1 MIRVTIY
8 NEFYHEKQEGEAKR
22 LYPEGIHKYI
32 ASFLSSEEDI
42 TVHTVTLDDPE
53 CGLTE
58 EVLDQTDVLI
68 WWGHMRHHLV
78 PDEVVERVWRRVL
91 DGMGLIPLHSGHHS
105 KIFRKLMGTTCN
117 LHWREGDRE
126 RIWTVAPGHPIAA
139 GVPDFFDLENEEMYG
154 EPFAI
159 PEPDEVIFLGWF
171 AGGEAF
177 RSGVTF
183 RRENGRIFYFQPGHE
198 DYPSFHNEHVQK
210 IIKNAVH
217 WTYNPVRYRIPC
229 PWAPSQEE
237 KRKQN

>member
-1 MIRVTIY
+1 
-8 NEFYHEKQEGEAKR
+8 
-22 LYPEGIHKYI
+22 
-32 ASFLSSEEDI
+32 
-42 TVHTVTLDDPE
+42 
-53 CGLTE
+53 
-58 EVLDQTDVLI
+58 
-68 WWGHMRHHLV
+68 
-78 PDEVVERVWRRVL
+78 
-91 DGMGLIPLHSGHHS
+91 
-105 KIFRKLMGTTCN
+105 
-117 LHWREGDRE
+117 
-126 RIWTVAPGHPIAA
+126 VAPGHPIAA